1 MIERIIHWSV
11 FNRFFVLLATF
22 ILIGAGLFAF
32 KNTPVDAL
40 PDLSDVQVIIKT
52 SYPGQAPQVVED
64 QVTYPLTTA
73 MLSVPGAQTVRGYSF
88 FGDSYVYIIFDDDVD
103 LYWARSRVL
112 EYLSQVA
119 PSLPSSAKP
128 QLGPD
133 ATGVGWV
140 YLYALV
146 DKTGQHDISQ
156 LRSIQDWFLKYE
168 LQTVD
173 GVSEVAAIGGMV
185 KQYQVVVNPDK
196 LRAYDIPLSLIQ
208 QAIKQGNQEVGASVV
223 EMAEAEY
230 MVTASGYI
238 QSSADLEAIPLGL
251 NNNGTPLLL
260 GDVADVNIGP
270 QMRRGVAELNG
281 EGETVGG
288 VVVMRFGENA
298 QKTIEGVKAKLKE
311 LKRGLPD
318 GVEIVTVYDRSGL
331 IERAVDNLWSKLAEE
346 LAVVALVCVVFL
358 FHVRSSI
365 VAIISL
371 PLGILVSFIIM
382 YFQGINANIMSLGGI
397 AIAIGAMTDG
407 AIVMIENMHK
417 HMEKTPL
424 TNENRWQIVAK
435 SASEV
440 GPALFFSLLI
450 ITVSFLPVFIL
461 EAQEGRMFAPLAY
474 TKTYAMAASA
484 GLAIT
489 LIPVLMGYFIRGK
502 VISEN
507 KNPVNRALIAGYKPL
522 LTLVLNYPKST
533 IAAALVITWIGFS
546 PLDKIGSEFIP
557 PLDEGDL
564 MYMPTT
570 YPGIS
575 IGKARE
581 LLQQTDKLIR
591 TVPEV
596 KSVFGKV
603 GRAETATDPAP
614 LTMIET
620 FIQLKPRS
628 QWREGVTTQSLKQE
642 FDKLVQFPGLT
653 NAWVMP
659 IKTRIDMLATGIKT
673 PVGIKVAG
681 SDLAVIQDI
690 GQQIETVLKDHPGT
704 ASVYSE
710 RVAGGRYI
718 KVDINRIKAAR
729 YGLNIADVQQVV
741 ATAIGG
747 MNVTQTIEGLERY
760 PVNLRY
766 PQDYRD
772 SPEQLQKLPIIT
784 PKGQRIALADV
795 ADVYVEDGPPG
806 IKSENARINGWSFI
820 DIEGVDI
827 GSYVEGAK
835 AKVANEI
842 DLPAGYSI
850 SWAGQYEYMERAKD
864 KLSYVLPLTLAI
876 IVVLLY
882 LNFRSFAEVAIIMG
896 TLPLAMIGGIWLMYL
911 EGFNFSVAVG
921 VGFIA
926 LAGVAVEI
934 GVIMLVYL
942 NQAYKEAQEQALA
955 ENKAFDKAAL
965 VEAIR
970 QGAGLRVRPVM
981 MTVATIIIGLMP
993 ILYGSGTGSEVM
1005 SRIAAPMV
1013 GGMASAVILTLLV
1026 LPAVYFLWRSHSL
1039 KDSNNAPFSL
1049 LKTSRKYHKWLMAFL
1064 GVQFMIWSVTGA
1076 YMVFFDIDYIHGDS
1090 LVKNHQTKLKPENIQ
1105 YSLHELYQAYPDAER
1120 MNVTKFLDLDVYR
1133 FVENGTHYM
1142 VDASSGQLLSPL
1154 SKELAVKAAIHE
1166 YTGSGGVASVEYI
1179 KDNPPF
1185 ELSRRV
1191 HDALPAWRV
1200 NFDNFGSPALY
1211 ISGRSGALLA
1221 KRHEWWRIF
1230 DWMFRFHVMDYEE
1243 SEIDNQLLFWFTLF
1257 GIFAGI
1263 SGLLLTFYRIFKN
1276 KEDKSQPLAVK
1287 ESI

>member
-1 MIERIIHWSV
+1 MIAAIIRWSIS
-11 FNRFFVLLATF
+11 NRFFVVLMSL
-22 ILIGAGLFAF
+22 ILVGAGLFSL
-32 KNTPVDAL
+32 KNTPVDAI
-40 PDLSDVQVIIKT
+40 PDLSDVQVIVKT
-52 SYPGQAPQVVED
+52 SYSGQSPQVVQD
-64 QVTYPLTTA
+64 QVTFPLTTA

-88 FGDSYVYIIFDDDVD
+88 FGDSYVYIIFDDKTD

-146 DKTGQHDISQ
+146 DKTGKHDISQ

-168 LQTVD
+168 LQSVA
-173 GVSEVAAIGGMV
+173 GVSEVAAVGGMV
-185 KQYQVVVNPDK
+185 KQYQVQVDPDK
-196 LRAYDIPLSLIQ
+196 LRAYGIPLNHVQTALQ
-208 QAIKQGNQEVGASVV
+208 RGNQETGASVL

-230 MVTASGYI
+230 MVTATGYI
-238 QSSADLEAIPLGL
+238 QSVQDILQIPLGVNEKGVAL
-251 NNNGTPLLL
+251 TIA
-260 GDVADVNIGP
+260 DVAVVNLGP

-281 EGETVGG
+281 EGEVVGG

-298 QKTIEGVKAKLKE
+298 KTTIDGVKAKLE
-311 LKRGLPD
+311 SLKAGLPE
-318 GVEIVTVYDRSGL
+318 GVEIVTVYDRSAL
-331 IERAVDNLWSKLAEE
+331 IDRAVDNLWGKLTEE
-346 LAVVALVCVVFL
+346 LIVVALICAAFL
-358 FHVRSSI
+358 FHLRSSI
-365 VAIISL
+365 VAVISL
-371 PLGILVSFIIM
+371 PMGILVAFIVM

-424 TNENRWQIVAK
+424 TDENRWQVVGKA
-435 SASEV
+435 ASEV

-461 EAQEGRMFAPLAY
+461 EAQEGRMFAPLAF

-489 LIPVLMGYFIRGK
+489 LVPVLMGYFIRGK
-502 VISEN
+502 VLPER
-507 KNPVNRALIAGYKPL
+507 KNPLNRLLITIYMP
-522 LTLVLNYPKST
+522 VLKGVLRFPKTT
-533 IAAALVITWIGFS
+533 ILAAIAVTVVGFY

-591 TVPEV
+591 TIPEV
-596 KSVFGKV
+596 ENVFGKV

-620 FIQLKPRS
+620 FIQLKPKS
-628 QWREGVTTQSLKQE
+628 QWREGVNTESLKKE
-642 FDKLVQFPGLT
+642 LDALVKLPGVT

-681 SDLAVIQDI
+681 PDLDVIQDI
-690 GQQIETVLKDHPGT
+690 GQQLETLLPKLEGT

-747 MNVTQTIEGLERY
+747 MNVTQTVEGQERY

-766 PQDYRD
+766 PQDYRN
-772 SPEQLQKLPIIT
+772 SPEQLARMPMVT
-784 PKGQRIALADV
+784 PTGQRIALGDV
-795 ADVYVEDGPPG
+795 AHVYIENGPPG
-806 IKSENARINGWSFI
+806 IKSENARLNGWTYI
-820 DIEGVDI
+820 DIEDI
-827 GSYVEGAK
+827 DVGNYVENAK
-835 AKVANEI
+835 ALLTKELE
-842 DLPAGYSI
+842 LPAGYSI
-850 SWAGQYEYMERAKD
+850 NWAGQYEYMERAKE
-864 KLSYVLPLTLAI
+864 KLSYVVPLTLAI
-876 IVVLLY
+876 IVILLY
-882 LNFRSFAEVAIIMG
+882 LNFRRLSEVVVIIA
-896 TLPLAMIGGIWLMYL
+896 TLPMAMIGGLWLMYL

-942 NQAYKEAQEQALA
+942 NQALLDLKDEH
-955 ENKAFDKAAL
+955 KAKGTAIGKSEYL
-965 VEAIR
+965 EAILH
-970 QGAGLRVRPVM
+970 GAGLRVRPVM
-981 MTVATIIIGLMP
+981 MTVATIIIGLLP
-993 ILYGSGTGSEVM
+993 ILYGDGTGSEVM

-1013 GGMASAVILTLLV
+1013 GGMSSAVLLTLIV
-1026 LPAVYFLWRSHSL
+1026 LPAVYCLM
-1039 KDSNNAPFSL
+1039 
-1049 LKTSRKYHKWLMAFL
+1049 KT
-1064 GVQFMIWSVTGA
+1064 GE
-1076 YMVFFDIDYIHGDS
+1076 
-1090 LVKNHQTKLKPENIQ
+1090 VKKFNEKL
-1105 YSLHELYQAYPDAER
+1105 
-1120 MNVTKFLDLDVYR
+1120 
-1133 FVENGTHYM
+1133 
-1142 VDASSGQLLSPL
+1142 
-1154 SKELAVKAAIHE
+1154 
-1166 YTGSGGVASVEYI
+1166 
-1179 KDNPPF
+1179 
-1185 ELSRRV
+1185 
-1191 HDALPAWRV
+1191 
-1200 NFDNFGSPALY
+1200 GSPRRL
-1211 ISGRSGALLA
+1211 
-1221 KRHEWWRIF
+1221 
-1230 DWMFRFHVMDYEE
+1230 
-1243 SEIDNQLLFWFTLF
+1243 Q
-1257 GIFAGI
+1257 
-1263 SGLLLTFYRIFKN
+1263 
-1276 KEDKSQPLAVK
+1276 
-1287 ESI
+1287 